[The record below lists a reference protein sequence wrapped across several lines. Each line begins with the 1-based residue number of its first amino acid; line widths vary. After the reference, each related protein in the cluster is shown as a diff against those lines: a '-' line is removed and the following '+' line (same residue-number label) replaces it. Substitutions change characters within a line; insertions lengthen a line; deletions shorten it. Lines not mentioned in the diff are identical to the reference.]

1 MAVQALNKLSDDWNH
16 ITSLVIYGY
25 GRKAVRLIDFIAKDF
40 EIKYIIDN
48 NPMLKEKKIQKTVV
62 QELAQV
68 KDDLKG
74 RKIIVTTG
82 GWAYVSIKDSLEN
95 IGLQEYRDFCR
106 YEDFLVEWYWKNKK
120 QIILSECYLSITSR
134 CNFRCK
140 NCDQLMPY
148 YTERDHF
155 ECSVYDIEKTMDAL
169 FSKADYLVSLFVLGG
184 EPLLHKGLPEILQK
198 ICEKYKDKV
207 GYLQL
212 ITNGSLLPDENLMR
226 IIKQNDI
233 DIRLS
238 DYTCAI
244 PYEKRFNEV
253 KEKLRENGIT
263 CSISKH
269 EEWYD
274 IGIPENKIDQYKTED
289 ELKQHVMDCGPCHIV
304 ADQKFYYCGV
314 LYNSEKCGFTKLSD
328 TDYIDL
334 TEESTPE
341 KKEMFLAYSIGEF
354 ANGYPEICNRCY
366 GKSGKNTHSV
376 KPAEQMEDKKCHFK
390 RP

>member
-1 MAVQALNKLSDDWNH
+1 MAVQALNKLSDDWNR

-40 EIKYIIDN
+40 DIKYIIDN
-48 NPMLKEKKIQKTVV
+48 NPMLKGKTFQKTEV
-62 QELAQV
+62 QRLVQV
-68 KDDLKG
+68 KGDLKG

-82 GWAYVSIKDSLEN
+82 GWAYSSIKESLED

-120 QIILSECYLSITSR
+120 QVILSECYLSITSH
-134 CNFRCK
+134 CNFRCE

-148 YTERDHF
+148 YSERNHF
-155 ECSVYDIEKTMDAL
+155 ECGVDDIEKTLDAL

-184 EPLLHKGLPEILQK
+184 EPLLHKGLSEILQR
-198 ICEKYKDKV
+198 ICGKYKDKV

-212 ITNGSLLPDENLMR
+212 ITNGSILPDESLMR

-238 DYTCAI
+238 DYTGAI
-244 PYEKRFNEV
+244 PYEKKFNEV
-253 KEKLRENGIT
+253 KEKLKENGIAY
-263 CSISKH
+263 SISKH

-274 IGIPENKIDQYKTED
+274 IGIPENKIDQYETEE

-304 ADQKFYYCGV
+304 AEQKFYYCGV
-314 LYNSEKCGFTKLSD
+314 LYNAEKCEFTRLKD
-328 TDYIDL
+328 TDYFDL
-334 TEESTPE
+334 TGETTLE
-341 KKEMFLAYSIGEF
+341 KKERFLAYSIGEF

-366 GKSGKNTHSV
+366 GKSGGNIHSV
-376 KPAEQMEDKKCHFK
+376 KPAEQMGAKNVKTTV
-390 RP
+390 